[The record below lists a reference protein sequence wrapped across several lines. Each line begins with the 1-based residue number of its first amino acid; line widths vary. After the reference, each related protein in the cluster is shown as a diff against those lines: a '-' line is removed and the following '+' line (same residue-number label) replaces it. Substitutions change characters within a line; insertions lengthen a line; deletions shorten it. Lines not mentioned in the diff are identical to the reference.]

1 MGENEKPVIWVHG
14 EVKSPPF
21 SEAALEEVGT
31 LLQRVR
37 QGRFLPLPVSR
48 PMPSIGP
55 GCHELRVTD
64 ENRAWRIIYA
74 VQPQAIFVI
83 DVFQK
88 KTRKTPRRVIDNC
101 RRWLRRIQQSEWRSK
116 HG

>member
-1 MGENEKPVIWVHG
+1 MGDTDKPVIWLHG

-21 SEAALEEVGT
+21 SKAAQKRAGG
-31 LLQRVR
+31 LLRDV
-37 QGRFLPLPVSR
+37 QGGESLSFPISR

-55 GCHELRVTD
+55 HCHELRVPDAGKT
-64 ENRAWRIIYA
+64 WRIIYSIH
-74 VQPQAIFVI
+74 PQAIFVV

-88 KTRKTPRRVIDNC
+88 ATRETPQRVIDNC
-101 RRWLRRIQQSEWRSK
+101 RQRLRRIEQSEWRAK

>member
-1 MGENEKPVIWVHG
+1 MGENVKPVIWVHG

-21 SEAALEEVGT
+21 SKAARKQVGD
-31 LLQRVR
+31 LLLKVQK
-37 QGRFLPLPVSR
+37 GILPVFPHSR

-55 GCHELRVTD
+55 HCHELRVPD
-64 ENRAWRIIYA
+64 AGKAWRVIYS
-74 VQPQAIFVI
+74 VHSQAIFVI

-88 KTRKTPRRVIDNC
+88 TTRQTPNWVLQNC
-101 RRWLRRIQQSEWRSK
+101 RERLRRIEQSEWRAK